1 MDTILLD
8 KDTIKQ
14 MIYWLSEFIRNTY
27 NDEDAMKVSNLRTI
41 LEDKLL

>member
-14 MIYWLSEFIRNTY
+14 MIYWLSEFIRNTD
-27 NDEDAMKVSNLRTI
+27 NGEDAIKVSNLRTI